1 MKRVNLDFAPEPRVS
16 CTGEVSGR
24 GVVLRCSTHTR
35 GCSLMDRETACK
47 VVEEHVGSESLKK
60 HMLTGEACMR
70 ATEWQGG
77 GDVRMRRPGPRF

>member
-1 MKRVNLDFAPEPRVS
+1 
-16 CTGEVSGR
+16 
-24 GVVLRCSTHTR
+24 
-35 GCSLMDRETACK
+35 MDRETACK